1 MVAHTERNFGT
12 VALLGSDGIVGATT
26 IINNP
31 PPVSKT
37 KQSDQANNKTPSPHT
52 HTHTHTK
59 RGNERGRES
68 ISEVKGGREGGREG
82 TISYNSSSSSSSS
95 SNHNKLP
102 LKILALSSV
111 KSAFAPEKSV
121 TGLLSEGA

>member
-37 KQSDQANNKTPSPHT
+37 KQSDQANNKTPST
-52 HTHTHTK
+52 HTHTQKERK
-59 RGNERGRES
+59 RKRER
-68 ISEVKGGREGGREG
+68 K
-82 TISYNSSSSSSSS
+82 
-95 SNHNKLP
+95 H
-102 LKILALSSV
+102 
-111 KSAFAPEKSV
+111 
-121 TGLLSEGA
+121 

>member
-1 MVAHTERNFGT
+1 MIVAHTERDFGT

-52 HTHTHTK
+52 HT
-59 RGNERGRES
+59 ERE
-68 ISEVKGGREGGREG
+68 EKKEG
-82 TISYNSSSSSSSS
+82 
-95 SNHNKLP
+95 
-102 LKILALSSV
+102 
-111 KSAFAPEKSV
+111 EKTLV
-121 TGLLSEGA
+121 R